1 VGKYIITILFVLAV
15 FLLGL
20 AGYIYFRGTD
30 GTSSKVKNTK
40 IEVKNNENSEI
51 FLTDLGWYSANTLTL
66 LSGITVRTKE
76 ISGIE
81 VVHSDL
87 KQPFLQQG
95 DGMGNVFASVDTKVE
110 NSKLKFTIHV
120 DPKRLMDTQDKN
132 WWIDSQV
139 IRAMNKMLNPNFP
152 RKPEYE
158 CNRSQL
164 VRLVQVRD
172 GIS

>member
-1 VGKYIITILFVLAV
+1 VGKYIITVLIVLAA

-40 IEVKNNENSEI
+40 IEVKNNENSEML
-51 FLTDLGWYSANTLTL
+51 LTDLGWYGANTLTL

-81 VVHSDL
+81 VAYSDL

-110 NSKLKFTIHV
+110 RSKLKFIVHV
-120 DPKRLMDTQDKN
+120 DPKRLTEAQDKS
-132 WWIDSQV
+132 W
-139 IRAMNKMLNPNFP
+139 
-152 RKPEYE
+152 
-158 CNRSQL
+158 
-164 VRLVQVRD
+164 
-172 GIS
+172 